1 MRSKTGTA
9 VAGLSMA
16 KEETYSKATAV
27 SAFVAASTSAFA
39 AAGVPMDVNVM
50 MA

>member
-1 MRSKTGTA
+1 MA
-9 VAGLSMA
+9 VAGLSRA
-16 KEETYSKATAV
+16 KAETYSKATAV

-39 AAGVPMDVNVM
+39 AAGVPMDVNVI